1 MLKSMAVFLI
11 GTLRLMES
19 RTLPTVKQPPSHIQL
34 LEDAIATLKNK
45 YAITNIANDLTGLL
59 EAINT
64 ALELT
69 RFGDCLFSDE
79 LRNILMV
86 KHHQKSLRGTE
97 KDPLRGKRK
106 CHRKRIR

>member
-1 MLKSMAVFLI
+1 MAAFLI

-19 RTLPTVKQPPSHIQL
+19 RTLPTVKQPPSHVQL
-34 LEDAIATLKNK
+34 LEDAIKTLKNK
-45 YAITNIANDLTGLL
+45 YAIMDLANNLTGLL

-69 RFGDCLFSDE
+69 RFGDVLFSDE

-86 KHHQKSLRGTE
+86 KHHQKSTRGTD

-106 CHRKRIR
+106 CHRKRVR